1 MCSITVLIIWF
12 FVVPGNM
19 PVTAK
24 ICLEILFN
32 CQLLCLL
39 ISILMLPEH
48 ISDISQMGKRKTV
61 IQYKA
66 EVPPGAPNW
75 APLCTCAHWA
85 TGTALP
91 FWLKW
96 TGSGGGGSFIESFC
110 LFFYVNFYESTL
122 PSLWAVPGIMLKA
135 IKWEA
140 GAGKSP
146 DDGSWFLSLFS
157 S

>member
-96 TGSGGGGSFIESFC
+96 TGSGGGRLFHRVLLFVLLCKLLWINSPISLSSARNNVESNQ
-110 LFFYVNFYESTL
+110 VRSGRREESRWWKL
-122 PSLWAVPGIMLKA
+122 IFVP
-135 IKWEA
+135 
-140 GAGKSP
+140 
-146 DDGSWFLSLFS
+146 FL
-157 S
+157 